1 MKPITLSRL
10 IGALIIVG
18 LYFLPSLITS
28 QYYMHLIAT
37 AGIYVI
43 LVVGYNILYGMT
55 GQLWFGHAGFFAIGA
70 YAAGV
75 ATVQMHLPVVVG
87 LAMAVALSILFGI
100 IVGVPTL
107 RLKGHYLAVA
117 TIAFGEI
124 VSQVISNWK
133 PVTRGFDGI
142 VSIPGIT
149 IGNIE
154 FKGDF
159 SMYYVILTV
168 ALLGMLVSESI
179 KHSTY
184 GRILFAI
191 NDSEI
196 AAEVM
201 GVDTTRSKV
210 IAFALSSV
218 YAGVAG
224 ALYSHLFGYI
234 SPDAFDFR
242 ASRWRSW
249 PCCWSGVRDRPSARR
264 SARSWSPSC
273 PRSCGSRA
281 LLHGDLRFYF
291 PADPGF
297 YPGWSRQR
305 VSLFGALGGGDR
317 PPAESNRN
325 SDSSETSLKQTC
337 GQTFALRYRRANP
350 VRSCF
355 DTSA

>member
-10 IGALIIVG
+10 IGE
-18 LYFLPSLITS
+18 LPPRGWISAEPITS
-28 QYYMHLIAT
+28 QYHMHLIAT
-37 AGIYVI
+37 ADSYVI
-43 LVVGYNILYGMT
+43 PAGEYNILSASSASSRSGT
-55 GQLWFGHAGFFAIGA
+55 SAFVIGA

-75 ATVQMHLPVVVG
+75 ATVQTHLPVVVG
-87 LAMAVALSILFGI
+87 LAIAVALSILFGI

-107 RLKGHYLAVA
+107 RLKGHDLAVA

-124 VSQVISNWK
+124 VRQVISNWK

-242 ASRWRSW
+242 VSVEIVAMLLV
-249 PCCWSGVRDRPSARR
+249 GGT
-264 SARSWSPSC
+264 
-273 PRSCGSRA
+273 GSTIGAAIGAIVVTFLPEVLRVSERYG
-281 LLHGDLRFYF
+281 HGDLRF
-291 PADPGF
+291 
-297 YPGWSRQR
+297 
-305 VSLFGALGGGDR
+305 
-317 PPAESNRN
+317 
-325 SDSSETSLKQTC
+325 
-337 GQTFALRYRRANP
+337 
-350 VRSCF
+350 
-355 DTSA
+355 

>member
-1 MKPITLSRL
+1 MNPRNLTRL
-10 IGALIIVG
+10 LVALFVLG
-18 LYFLPSLITS
+18 LYSLPSIITS
-28 QYYMHLIAT
+28 QYYMHLIST
-37 AGIYVI
+37 AGIFVI

-55 GQLWFGHAGFFAIGA
+55 GQLSFGHAGFFAIGA

-75 ATVQMHLPVVVG
+75 ATVQLHLPVIVG
-87 LAMAVALSILFGI
+87 LALAVALSILFGI

-124 VSQVISNWK
+124 VRQVISNWK

-142 VSIPGIT
+142 VSIPGIM

-218 YAGVAG
+218 YAGIAG

-242 ASRWRSW
+242 VSVEIVAMLLV
-249 PCCWSGVRDRPSARR
+249 GGT
-264 SARSWSPSC
+264 
-273 PRSCGSRA
+273 GSTIGA
-281 LLHGDLRFYF
+281 AIGAIVITFLPEVL
-291 PADPGF
+291 
-297 YPGWSRQR
+297 R
-305 VSLFGALGGGDR
+305 VSERYYMVIYGLIFLLILVFIPGGLISVFHYLKHLALK
-317 PPAESNRN
+317 S
-325 SDSSETSLKQTC
+325 
-337 GQTFALRYRRANP
+337 
-350 VRSCF
+350 VR
-355 DTSA
+355 TQKA